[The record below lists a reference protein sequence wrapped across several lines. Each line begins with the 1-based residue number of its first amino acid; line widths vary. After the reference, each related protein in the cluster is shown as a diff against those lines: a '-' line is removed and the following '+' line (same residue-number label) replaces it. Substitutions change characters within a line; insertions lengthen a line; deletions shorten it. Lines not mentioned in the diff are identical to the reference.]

1 MIRMC
6 AILYNMK
13 REIIE
18 QTRTAILQHIAEKGI
33 REGDTIPS
41 IRQLQAVLLTSK
53 NATLEALQS
62 LCGEGILEKGSGARN
77 GYLLHRLPDGVSAAV
92 SDRVLTAQFML
103 PFNTWNYVG
112 NQFLVHTENE
122 FSAHKGQLLLSNTGN
137 DVTVEN
143 RLLRTLLTTPAAS
156 RPDILLLM
164 PALSEDPNLELLR
177 LLQQEMPVMLID
189 RQIRDL
195 CCHSVSVNHRFI
207 GTDAVERLWERGH
220 RRFAFAAGFSTISP
234 IQERLSGYLDALRE
248 HDCCPDTPHVFL
260 DPGLD
265 TGSYHVIH
273 RQIEALGDT
282 ILQLSHR
289 PTGIV
294 CGSDRIATCLVN
306 HFLAHGLSIPED
318 IAVIGC
324 DGDTEFSDFCRLP
337 LCSYRQPFAPMAR
350 YIYRTANDILS
361 GTAPDCFHVSF
372 QPEYIDGK
380 TI

>member
-1 MIRMC
+1 
-6 AILYNMK
+6 
-13 REIIE
+13 
-18 QTRTAILQHIAEKGI
+18 
-33 REGDTIPS
+33 
-41 IRQLQAVLLTSK
+41 
-53 NATLEALQS
+53 
-62 LCGEGILEKGSGARN
+62 
-77 GYLLHRLPDGVSAAV
+77 
-92 SDRVLTAQFML
+92 ML
-103 PFNTWNYVG
+103 FR
-112 NQFLVHTENE
+112 
-122 FSAHKGQLLLSNTGN
+122 S

-189 RQIRDL
+189 RQMRDL

-248 HDCCPDTPHVFL
+248 HDCRPEASHVFL

-282 ILQLSHR
+282 ILRLSPQ

-306 HFLAHGLSIPED
+306 HFLAQGLSIPDD

-324 DGDTEFSDFCRLP
+324 DGDTEFSDFSRLP